1 LPPSD
6 IAIFQISAFYRI
18 LKTPR
23 KTEAWRCQQR
33 RIAVKMPCSIMGSLR
48 IPRAA
53 GCRAHALMPRP
64 ALGRKTMTLSVRERP
79 GSIVLGGLEQ
89 FHIRGD
95 TKGVGYCIAGAKPY
109 ALEFSNTSDVICL
122 LLGDINSSTK
132 FEDDREKP
140 LVFLGESTAFHPR
153 VGNVRVRAADVRHG
167 FIAFSYANDFQNV
180 LDDHSIDAL
189 RRRGSCNNIR
199 NGAIKFLARY
209 VKDRLRRSEALQALE
224 LQFLAV
230 GTYVETMRQLDTV
243 AAAPRDMLSDQDFE
257 RLCDY
262 IEGNLEDKL
271 SCADLSRAVNM
282 PLRAVY
288 QSVKLR
294 TGRSPYNLIIEKRIE
309 RASAM
314 LRDTGAS
321 IAEVACAC
329 GFSSQQHLTATL
341 SRRLGRT
348 PRRLRGAS

>member
-1 LPPSD
+1 VR
-6 IAIFQISAFYRI
+6 FN
-18 LKTPR
+18 
-23 KTEAWRCQQR
+23 
-33 RIAVKMPCSIMGSLR
+33 
-48 IPRAA
+48 AA
-53 GCRAHALMPRP
+53 APT
-64 ALGRKTMTLSVRERP
+64 LGRKTMTLSARERP
-79 GSIVLGGLEQ
+79 GSIALRGLDQ
-89 FHIRGD
+89 FHVRGD
-95 TKGVGYCIAGAKPY
+95 TNGVGYCIAGAKPY

-132 FEDDREKP
+132 FEDNREKP

-153 VGNVRVRAADVRHG
+153 IGNVRVRAADVRHG

-180 LDDHSIDAL
+180 LDDHSIDTL

-243 AAAPRDMLSDQDFE
+243 ATAHRDMLSDQEFE
-257 RLCDY
+257 RLCGY

-282 PLRAVY
+282 PLRVVY

-314 LRDTGAS
+314 LRDTNAT
-321 IAEVACAC
+321 IAEIACAC

-348 PRRLRGAS
+348 PRRLRDGSNQLLHAACTS